1 MEALEFYLFSV
12 SALSYV
18 PSLGE
23 YSQLGFDVIYRYETC
38 YLSACGEFFA
48 IMNLIISSAPFSLY
62 SLFCVPITHPLYLL
76 KLSHSY
82 WMLSAVLFILFL
94 HSVWRSFVKLCE
106 VHLPADV
113 RSTDELIKGILQV

>member
-23 YSQLGFDVIYRYETC
+23 YTHLGFSELSSSETC
-38 YLSACGEFFA
+38 YLSACGEFLA
-48 IMNLIISSAPFSLY
+48 IMTLNIYSAPFSLY

-106 VHLPADV
+106 V
-113 RSTDELIKGILQV
+113 Q